1 MPDTLPPVDT
11 SVSVPESVR
20 RAAAEAEAAH
30 KAAYQSS
37 DAPPAADA
45 APAATPTWLAAEA
58 AHKAAPAV
66 ASPHAE
72 PTPPVTAPAPP
83 AGERDWEA
91 RYNSMKGRFDQSQ
104 RTIGSMQAQMQE
116 LGDELVRT
124 QAVLT
129 PRQQPRQQPQQQP
142 VKLLTDQDRAD
153 YGPELIDV
161 VQRAAVEA
169 VAPKLT
175 RLEQENQQLRQ
186 RVQQQSQQGIYAAL
200 DAEVPNWRSVNGSD
214 RFKAWCRLP
223 DLYSGVLRGKLLNDA
238 FRAGQTA
245 RVAQFFRGFLAEEV
259 ATGQEPAPLPPAV
272 ERTAAVP
279 LETLTA
285 PGRAKPATGAD
296 NTNTPADKPIITR
309 AQIAA
314 FYDQVRKG
322 AYAGRDADKAR
333 DEAII
338 FAAQREGRTR

>member
-1 MPDTLPPVDT
+1 MPETLAPVDT
-11 SVSVPESVR
+11 TVSVPESVR
-20 RAAAEAEAAH
+20 RAAA
-30 KAAYQSS
+30 
-37 DAPPAADA
+37 
-45 APAATPTWLAAEA
+45 AAEA
-58 AHKAAPAV
+58 AHKQAYQTPDPVVNGETPAPVVDPATAAAI
-66 ASPHAE
+66 AE
-72 PTPPVTAPAPP
+72 PAAQSAPIAQPAPAPDTSPPP
-83 AGERDWEA
+83 AGDVDWEA

-104 RTIGSMQAQMQE
+104 RTIGSMQTQMSE

-124 QAVLT
+124 QSLLT
-129 PRQQPRQQPQQQP
+129 PRQQPQQQQP
-142 VKLLTDQDRAD
+142 QRLLTDEDKAT
-153 YGPELIDV
+153 YGEDLINV

-169 VAPKLT
+169 VAP
-175 RLEQENQQLRQ
+175 EINQLRQ
-186 RVQQQSQQGIYAAL
+186 RNQQLERKVQQQDQNGIFAAL
-200 DAEVPNWRSVNGSD
+200 DQAVPNWREINESD

-223 DLYSGVLRGKLLNDA
+223 DLYSGVLRGRLLNDA
-238 FRAGQTA
+238 YRAGQSP

-279 LETLTA
+279 LETLAA

-296 NTNTPADKPIITR
+296 NTNPPADKPIITR
-309 AQIAA
+309 AQISA
-314 FYDQVRKG
+314 FYDQVRRG

>member
-1 MPDTLPPVDT
+1 MPETLAPVDT
-11 SVSVPESVR
+11 TVSVPESVR
-20 RAAAEAEAAH
+20 RAAA
-30 KAAYQSS
+30 
-37 DAPPAADA
+37 
-45 APAATPTWLAAEA
+45 AAEA
-58 AHKAAPAV
+58 AHKQAYQTPDPVVDPAAASVVDPATAAATAEPAAQPAPVAQPVAQPAPA
-66 ASPHAE
+66 SE
-72 PTPPVTAPAPP
+72 PAPA
-83 AGERDWEA
+83 GDVDWEA

-104 RTIGSMQAQMQE
+104 RTIGSMQTQMSE

-124 QAVLT
+124 QSLLT
-129 PRQQPRQQPQQQP
+129 PRQQPQQQQP
-142 VKLLTDQDRAD
+142 QRLLTDEDKAT
-153 YGPELIDV
+153 YGEDLINV

-169 VAPKLT
+169 VAP
-175 RLEQENQQLRQ
+175 EINQLRQ
-186 RVQQQSQQGIYAAL
+186 RNQQLERKVQQQDQNGIFAAL
-200 DAEVPNWRSVNGSD
+200 DQAVPNWREINESD

-223 DLYSGVLRGKLLNDA
+223 DLYSGVLRGRLLNDA
-238 FRAGQTA
+238 FRAGQSP

-279 LETLTA
+279 LETLAA

-296 NTNTPADKPIITR
+296 NTNPPADKPIITR
-309 AQIAA
+309 AQISA
-314 FYDQVRKG
+314 FYDQVRRG